1 VDGSWTVTGARGA
14 DGKELPPIQGR
25 GFELVQEKRDRHWR
39 FIATREMVLPAN
51 FIKDYP
57 LSFACLKASSAR

>member
-51 FIKDYP
+51 S
-57 LSFACLKASSAR
+57 LRTHLVSRA